1 MSQQHSNG
9 NGNWLKLSLVT
20 LVVLNLALMA
30 SIWLPQLKRSPA
42 KESKARGMGGREHD
56 IAMQFLEETL
66 KLNPQQKENTA
77 KLREDHFLKTDA
89 LRKGIN
95 QLRRQIMDEVL
106 ASSPDKEKVERLAI
120 ALGEKQGSLE
130 KLTFYHFLNLYNL
143 CRPEQKEKFRSM
155 LSELL
160 DRLKPPPPD
169 TARRPRKEARTQI
182 PSTDRQRP
190 PKEEEPGIEA
200 QAAVARTPEE
210 MDRSQS
216 VPSGEAHNEVS
227 RIENQTERLRNRLG
241 LSDALVEK
249 LRPIVE
255 RFAGLIDQNRSQAAG
270 DPGDQRQAEKAL
282 KDQRDEAIKSILTEE
297 QQVLFEQMKQEKR
310 GQDPPPRSPR
320 ED

>member
-1 MSQQHSNG
+1 
-9 NGNWLKLSLVT
+9 
-20 LVVLNLALMA
+20 
-30 SIWLPQLKRSPA
+30 
-42 KESKARGMGGREHD
+42 
-56 IAMQFLEETL
+56 
-66 KLNPQQKENTA
+66 
-77 KLREDHFLKTDA
+77 
-89 LRKGIN
+89 
-95 QLRRQIMDEVL
+95 
-106 ASSPDKEKVERLAI
+106 
-120 ALGEKQGSLE
+120 
-130 KLTFYHFLNLYNL
+130 
-143 CRPEQKEKFRSM
+143 
-155 LSELL
+155 
-160 DRLKPPPPD
+160 
-169 TARRPRKEARTQI
+169 
-182 PSTDRQRP
+182 
-190 PKEEEPGIEA
+190 
-200 QAAVARTPEE
+200 

-270 DPGDQRQAEKAL
+270 DPSGQRQAEKAL